1 MSVGSVFKAI
11 SDPTRREILKLLNEK
26 DLSAGEIAE
35 HFDISKP
42 ALTKHLNILR
52 EAELVSSEKQ
62 GNFVIYSINVTVLQQ
77 ALSGFMSILEKR
89 SDLEMKKSIFILD
102 ICIFGLSITALLIAF
117 FKNLSNVNF
126 LIGAGLIS
134 LMGVAQTRMAV
145 ITNLSK
151 DNPKVKTMR
160 RMNRLTVILAVAL
173 YFVPLIDNDFIVN
186 IPTSFIFVVTIMLFT
201 GNVST
206 KLPLN
211 KYMGLRL
218 PWTTTD
224 EKTWKI
230 ANRLLGYITFPLVFI
245 MLILY
250 FITEQSELVLF
261 IGLVI
266 WVGIPTI
273 YSFIKQKKTN

>member
-1 MSVGSVFKAI
+1 MKGVSVGSVFKAI

-77 ALSGFMSILEKR
+77 ALSGFMSIFGKR

-117 FKNLSNVNF
+117 FKNLSNVNL

-173 YFVPLIDNDFIVN
+173 YLVPLIDNDFIVN
-186 IPTSFIFVVTIMLFT
+186 IPTSFIFVVTIML
-201 GNVST
+201 
-206 KLPLN
+206 
-211 KYMGLRL
+211 
-218 PWTTTD
+218 
-224 EKTWKI
+224 
-230 ANRLLGYITFPLVFI
+230 LLEMFQQNFL
-245 MLILY
+245 
-250 FITEQSELVLF
+250 
-261 IGLVI
+261 
-266 WVGIPTI
+266 
-273 YSFIKQKKTN
+273 

>member
-62 GNFVIYSINVTVLQQ
+62 GNFVIYSLNVTVLQQ
-77 ALSGFMSILEKR
+77 ALSGFMSIFGKR
-89 SDLEMKKSIFILD
+89 SDLEMKKSICILD

-145 ITNLSK
+145 ITNLSN

-186 IPTSFIFVVTIMLFT
+186 IPTSFIFVVTIML
-201 GNVST
+201 
-206 KLPLN
+206 
-211 KYMGLRL
+211 
-218 PWTTTD
+218 
-224 EKTWKI
+224 
-230 ANRLLGYITFPLVFI
+230 LLEIFQQNFL
-245 MLILY
+245 
-250 FITEQSELVLF
+250 
-261 IGLVI
+261 
-266 WVGIPTI
+266 
-273 YSFIKQKKTN
+273 